1 MVNINDEYEI
11 GFIVSNVRFT
21 LTCNEKLS
29 LPKNQIFMKKIE
41 EHYII
46 EFPLLV

>member
-1 MVNINDEYEI
+1 MVNISDEYEI

-29 LPKNQIFMKKIE
+29 LPKKSDLYEKNFKSVT
-41 EHYII
+41 
-46 EFPLLV
+46 L

>member
-29 LPKNQIFMKKIE
+29 LPKNQILYEKNLRAL
-41 EHYII
+41 HYRTSSA
-46 EFPLLV
+46 V